1 MNVTLLHQ
9 LPPSEN
15 NPRNSEGSFIR
26 GKSGEIL
33 FAYSRYTGEHWG
45 DDCACDI
52 ALISSFDEGRTW
64 SEPRLIARAA
74 DFGVRNVMSV
84 SALELSDGR
93 IAFFFLIKI
102 EKDGISTIELGR
114 TVSENGVDFVSEKCD
129 MKCAPYYYVVNNDR
143 FVRLSSG
150 RIVAPTAY
158 IHRDL
163 LRPAAYDHFT
173 AYASSCLYSD
183 DDGKTFYKANFDL
196 RSAYGPNL
204 RTGLQEPGILERDD
218 GLYLWARTNYGCQYE
233 SFSKFGLNGFVE
245 AKPGVFTSPCS
256 PMQMKTFSGVT
267 YAVYNPIPNYN
278 GREFYPGTHGR
289 DPIVI
294 RKSLDGVDFGPINVI
309 DGGDERRGY
318 CYPAIFKTN
327 DECLLIAYCRGDVF
341 IDGGLLDSTGIV
353 KLKIASIE

>member
-1 MNVTLLHQ
+1 MKVNLLHQ

-26 GKSGEIL
+26 GKQGEIL

-64 SEPRLIARAA
+64 SEPRIIARAA
-74 DFGVRNVMSV
+74 DFGVKNVMSV

-114 TVSENGVDFVSEKCD
+114 TVSENGVDFTAERCD

-163 LRPAAYDHFT
+163 VNKHAYNHFNT
-173 AYASSCLYSD
+173 YTSSCLYSD

-196 RSAYGPNL
+196 RSTFGPNKY
-204 RTGLQEPGILERDD
+204 TGLQEPGILERED
-218 GLYLWARTNYGCQYE
+218 GLYLWMRTNYGCQFE
-233 SFSKFGLNGFVE
+233 SFSTHGLSGFAE
-245 AKPGVFTSPCS
+245 AKPSIFTAPSS
-256 PMQMKTFSGVT
+256 PMQ
-267 YAVYNPIPNYN
+267 I
-278 GREFYPGTHGR
+278 
-289 DPIVI
+289 
-294 RKSLDGVDFGPINVI
+294 
-309 DGGDERRGY
+309 
-318 CYPAIFKTN
+318 
-327 DECLLIAYCRGDVF
+327 
-341 IDGGLLDSTGIV
+341 
-353 KLKIASIE
+353 

>member
-1 MNVTLLHQ
+1 MNVKLLHQ
-9 LPPSEN
+9 LPPSPN

-26 GKSGEIL
+26 GKQGEIL
-33 FAYSRYTGEHWG
+33 FAYSRYTGDNWG

-64 SEPRLIARAA
+64 SEPRIIAKAE
-74 DFGVRNVMSV
+74 DFGVKNVMSV

-102 EKDGISTIELGR
+102 EKNNISTIELGR
-114 TVSENGVDFVSEKCD
+114 AVSENGVDFVAEHCE
-129 MKCAPYYYVVNNDR
+129 MKCAPFYYVVNNDR

-163 LRPAAYDHFT
+163 SKNSVCNHFT

-183 DDGKTFYKANFDL
+183 DDGKTFFKANFDL
-196 RSAYGPNL
+196 RSAYGPNN

-233 SFSKFGLNGFVE
+233 SFSTHGIIGFTE
-245 AKPGVFTSPCS
+245 AKPSIFTSPCS
-256 PMQMKTFSGVT
+256 PMQMKTFDDVT
-267 YAVYNPIPNYN
+267 YAIYNPIPNYN
-278 GREFYPGTHGR
+278 GRTQAMGTMGR
-289 DPIVI
+289 TPFVI
-294 RKSLDGVDFGPINVI
+294 RKSLNGGKSFGPLNVI
-309 DGGDERRGY
+309 EDDPSRGY
-318 CYPAIFKTN
+318 SYPAVFATN
-327 DECLLIAYCRGDVF
+327 DGRLLVAYCRGDAS
-341 IDGGLLDSTGIV
+341 DGCQLCRIGIV
-353 KLKIASIE
+353 EIEINSIE

>member
-33 FAYSRYTGEHWG
+33 YAYSRYTGEHWG

-64 SEPRLIARAA
+64 SEPRIIAKAA
-74 DFGVRNVMSV
+74 EFGVKNIMSV
-84 SALELSDGR
+84 SALELTDGK
-93 IAFFFLIKI
+93 IAFFFLIKM
-102 EKDGISTIELGR
+102 EKNGISTIELGR
-114 TVSENGVDFVSEKCD
+114 AVSENGVDFISEKCD

-163 LRPAAYDHFT
+163 VRSASAYNHFN

-218 GLYLWARTNYGCQYE
+218 GLYLWARTNYGC
-233 SFSKFGLNGFVE
+233 
-245 AKPGVFTSPCS
+245 
-256 PMQMKTFSGVT
+256 
-267 YAVYNPIPNYN
+267 
-278 GREFYPGTHGR
+278 
-289 DPIVI
+289 
-294 RKSLDGVDFGPINVI
+294 
-309 DGGDERRGY
+309 
-318 CYPAIFKTN
+318 
-327 DECLLIAYCRGDVF
+327 
-341 IDGGLLDSTGIV
+341 
-353 KLKIASIE
+353 

>member
-1 MNVTLLHQ
+1 MNVNLLHQ

-26 GKSGEIL
+26 GKNGEIL

-64 SEPRLIARAA
+64 SEPRIIARAA
-74 DFGVRNVMSV
+74 DFDVKNVMSV
-84 SALELSDGR
+84 SALELTDGR
-93 IAFFFLIKI
+93 IAFFFLIKN

-114 TVSENGVDFVSEKCD
+114 TVSENGVDFVAERCD

-163 LRPAAYDHFT
+163 TKPSVPYV
-173 AYASSCLYSD
+173 SSCLYSD
-183 DDGKTFYKANFDL
+183 DDGKTFYKANLDL
-196 RSAYGPNL
+196 CSAYGPNK
-204 RTGLQEPGILERDD
+204 RVGLQEPGIIERENS
-218 GLYLWARTNYGCQYE
+218 LYLWMRTDYGYQYE
-233 SFSKFGLNGFVE
+233 SFSAGDLNGFTE
-245 AKPGVFTSPCS
+245 AKPSVFSSPCS

-267 YAVYNPIPNYN
+267 YAVYNPVPNYN
-278 GREFYPGTHGR
+278 GRYQEPGCAGR
-289 DPIVI
+289 TPFVI
-294 RKSLDGVDFGPINVI
+294 RKSTDGGKTFGALNVI
-309 DGGDERRGY
+309 EDDEKRGY
-318 CYPAIFKTN
+318 SYPAVFETK
-327 DECLLIAYCRGDVF
+327 DGRLLVAYCRGNSA
-341 IDGGLLDSTGIV
+341 DGSQLCRLGISE
-353 KLKIASIE
+353 IEINSIK